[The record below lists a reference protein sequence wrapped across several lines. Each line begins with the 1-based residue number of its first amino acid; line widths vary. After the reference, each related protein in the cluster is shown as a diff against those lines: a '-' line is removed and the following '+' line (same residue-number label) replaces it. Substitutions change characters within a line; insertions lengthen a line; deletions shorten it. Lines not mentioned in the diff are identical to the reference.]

1 MSVVAVRLLLI
12 WPEAHWKTAQHS
24 RSQPRS
30 AGTDSLMQDFFNQT
44 VADSGSRRWFQTGS
58 RPVPDRVPDSRQGR
72 IPASRGFVSVL
83 GTRLRFQ
90 TASRRFPDGFQT
102 ASRRL
107 PDGFQT
113 ASRQLPDGFQTASRR
128 LPDSFQTV
136 SRRLPDRARWVSDR
150 VQSSTGSRWVPGRF
164 QKAYAYYLKQ
174 VPDRF
179 RTSAATVP
187 KQVPDKLQRPDGFQ
201 TVSRRIALCFSF
213 LQTASRRGSR
223 QVPVGAQ
230 TAFRQF
236 QDSFHAAS
244 KQVPDKFQTS
254 SRQVPHGFWSSA
266 RQVPDQFQTSS

>member
-72 IPASRGFVSVL
+72 SPASRGFVPVL
-83 GTRLRFQ
+83 GTRHRFQ
-90 TASRRFPDGFQT
+90 TASRRV
-102 ASRRL
+102 
-107 PDGFQT
+107 
-113 ASRQLPDGFQTASRR
+113 PDGFQTASRR

-201 TVSRRIALCFSF
+201 TVSRRIALCFSC